1 MPTPAIRF
9 DKPIEIRCPKRVEGQ
24 YFMYLLA
31 CHDGSL
37 YCGSTK
43 NVPQRFKQ
51 HRAGEAA
58 QWTKKRLPAKLV
70 YYETYQ
76 TLQLARQRERQ
87 IKGWTVRKKL
97 NLITGKWKKQ
107 K

>member
-1 MPTPAIRF
+1 MPSPAIRF
-9 DKPIEIRCPKRVEGQ
+9 NKLIEIRCPKRVEGQ

-31 CHDGSL
+31 CHDDSL
-37 YCGSTK
+37 YCGSTE
-43 NVPQRFKQ
+43 NAPQRLKQ

-58 QWTKKRLPAKLV
+58 QWTKKRLPVKLV
-70 YYETYQ
+70 YYETYP